1 MHSRSTIRNG
11 ANLIGVPGRRLK
23 ACSTSLWKKNFLSWM
38 SGEFAITQSE
48 PGLLGHDPELILAI
62 GAKSIKDA
70 RKNMEF
76 IEKKIRRRTPL
87 RIKTVDYKGF
97 ESTTWK

>member
-1 MHSRSTIRNG
+1 
-11 ANLIGVPGRRLK
+11 
-23 ACSTSLWKKNFLSWM
+23 M

-87 RIKTVDYKGF
+87 G
-97 ESTTWK
+97 